1 MFKNFFVICSLLVSA
16 LLFTTGCSTKSNDSS
31 NGGEISNG
39 DSAASIANADSFFLL
54 SGATAAQLSVASS
67 VAVSESGVNRD
78 YDNDDDDE
86 DGSVLYYSDDNGTS
100 KELFFNVN
108 GIRNRGY
115 VDDLIYAGEN
125 WLLAEI
131 EGFRT
136 VSENG
141 TLTGRFREDERYVL
155 INITD
160 GSMKDL
166 PANQMRACG
175 GDIELFEVV
184 GGNGYA
190 ICEDAAYKIDLT
202 AMAATPIGTVGHD
215 QYDDSAVVVFA
226 DGTVLA
232 VNGASATSNTSAFI
246 NKPVPTVT
254 FGEPISYAFI
264 QVPAVVTGDLNGV
277 VVNGT
282 ESRNYQSPNALDSL
296 KADLSNSIFMGSY
309 YYDQLKFLF
318 GDMRYEQ
325 DDGQFELELLNTYGA
340 SYNFINF
347 KDKASKI
354 YTLSLEDNFTTN
366 PYKNRVGLA
375 EISVDANG
383 KIIRNMVSDAAVA
396 DNVTGFSGVLVNRKD
411 STSRHLDLQHAFD
424 DKSYYTINM
433 VEKTVTA
440 TAWNV
445 SPDDLSAMKTTVR
458 RPGSGSTRNSVYY
471 GEEGIAFILNNMVK
485 HVKYEAGAEAK
496 EVAKPA
502 SCTNPNN
509 VSVDGSIV
517 YYNCGRDTYMVDMAA
532 VTPNYELFSSKG
544 KVIGNIIEV
553 KNKRR

>member
-1 MFKNFFVICSLLVSA
+1 MLKNFAFFCSLFGAVV
-16 LLFTTGCSTKSNDSS
+16 LFTLGCSTKSNDSS
-31 NGGEISNG
+31 NGGNITSG
-39 DSAASIANADSFFLL
+39 DSAGSIANADSFFLL
-54 SGATAAQLSVASS
+54 SGGAAVQASINAE
-67 VAVSESGVNRD
+67 AVIPQNRAD
-78 YDNDDDDE
+78 RDDDNDDDDDDE
-86 DGSVLYYSDDNGTS
+86 DGSVLYFSDDDGTS

-108 GIRNRGY
+108 GVKNRGY
-115 VDDLIYAGEN
+115 IDDLIYAGEN

-141 TLTGRFREDERYVL
+141 TLTGRFRDDERYVL
-155 INITD
+155 ININD
-160 GSMKDL
+160 GGMKDL

-190 ICEDAAYKIDLT
+190 ICEDAAYKIDL
-202 AMAATPIGTVGHD
+202 ATLVATSIGKVGDD

-232 VNGASATSNTSAFI
+232 VNGASATRNTAAFI
-246 NKPVPTVT
+246 NRTS
-254 FGEPISYAFI
+254 PISFDAAINYSFI
-264 QVPAVVTGDLNGV
+264 EVSESFTGTFAANGDNKTYTSRGDL
-277 VVNGT
+277 
-282 ESRNYQSPNALDSL
+282 E
-296 KADLSNSIFMGSY
+296 ADLNNPSFMGAY

-318 GDMRYEQ
+318 GDMQYDQ
-325 DDGQFELELLNTYGA
+325 DDGQYELKLLNSYTRVKSPA
-340 SYNFINF
+340 EKYNFINF
-347 KDKASKI
+347 KDKGSKI
-354 YTLSLEDNFTTN
+354 YTLSLEDNFTGPTPTQN
-366 PYKNRVGLA
+366 VALA
-375 EISVDANG
+375 EISVDVSG
-383 KIIRNMVSDAAVA
+383 KLVRNIVSQEGVITDSI
-396 DNVTGFSGVLVNRKD
+396 GFSGILVNRKD
-411 STSRHLDLQHAFD
+411 STTRHLDIQHAFD
-424 DKSYYTINM
+424 NQSYYTIDM
-433 VEKTVTA
+433 VGKTVTA
-440 TAWNV
+440 TSWNV
-445 SPDDLSAMKTTVR
+445 SPEDLSAMKTTVR

-485 HVKYEAGAEAK
+485 HVKYEANAVAK
-496 EVAKPA
+496 DVAKPA

-532 VTPNYELFSSKG
+532 ATPNYELFSSAG